1 MDWSVGITT
10 CERPMGADYLPA
22 TIESL
27 RAAGW
32 EPDTIQADIDR
43 DGAWPTWLACLRS
56 ALDLSSGSG
65 YLLILQ
71 DDVRFTPECRPWV
84 ERILETDRPEVASLY
99 CSGGMLE
106 VLHAAHRI
114 LHRFGLWIPPAGWP
128 QDELAGALAMVL
140 SVDAARRIAETEGS
154 GKLPK
159 GKSHHADRMIG
170 LACDRLGTRILFH
183 APSLA
188 EHVGVESAV
197 FPEMGPVLVESPM
210 RRAGRFATSL
220 QPELPM
226 DHCNGTDYRPIDTGR

>member
-140 SVDAARRIAETEGS
+140 SVDAARRIAETSAASTKTPSCGRQREVTEREEPPRRSDDRARLRPAGNS
-154 GKLPK
+154 HFVSRPK
-159 GKSHHADRMIG
+159 S
-170 LACDRLGTRILFH
+170 
-183 APSLA
+183 
-188 EHVGVESAV
+188 
-197 FPEMGPVLVESPM
+197 
-210 RRAGRFATSL
+210 RRARRRRVGR
-220 QPELPM
+220 LP
-226 DHCNGTDYRPIDTGR
+226 